1 MADHNHGSGEPHNHG
16 IFGEKTELIFAVL
29 SGVFLVTGFTLDRLS
44 NLNFIYILIP
54 FLISYGFG
62 GYYTLKEA
70 IGEISKGRFEI
81 DFLMLVAAIG
91 AAFLDK
97 WAEGA
102 LLLFLFSLGHAL
114 EHLAMEKA
122 TKSIESLTKL
132 SPKIALKKQGADYI
146 EVDIKDLKVGDI
158 IRVRPNSAV
167 SADGVLIHGKTS
179 INQAPITGES
189 IPVDKVP
196 VNDPKV
202 DYNSDDQIPAKS
214 RVYAGTINGDN
225 SIEVKVIK
233 ESHDSTLNRL
243 ITMVQ
248 EAQEKKSPTQL
259 LADKFEKYY
268 VPAVLILIV
277 LLNFAFLVIDE
288 SWQDSFYRS
297 MAALVAASPCALAI
311 STPSAVL
318 SGIARAAKGGVLI
331 KGGKPL
337 EDLGTLRALAF
348 DKTGTLTEGKPKL
361 TDLILLNGLS
371 NDEFLKKVIA
381 LESSSNHPL
390 AKAVVRDGKKKMQE
404 LNGIPE
410 ATHSEAIQGKGIQGK
425 VNGDLI
431 KIGNLELYEESG
443 GVPSEV
449 REKVK
454 NLERDGKTVMLIQNN
469 DQFSG
474 ILGLMD
480 TPRSA
485 AKPTLAKLK
494 KIGIRKMI
502 MLTGDNQEVADA
514 VASEIGLTDAYGSLL
529 PEEKVER
536 IKQLKKE
543 ENKIAMVGD
552 GVNDA
557 PAMANST
564 VGIAMGAAGSDVAL
578 ETADIALMA
587 DKLEILPFAIALS
600 RKAQQIV
607 RQNLWISLG
616 VVALL
621 LPATIFGWANIG
633 IAVVF
638 HEGSTIV
645 VVLNALRL
653 LGFKDRYSKF

>member
-1 MADHNHGSGEPHNHG
+1 MSVNNHGCCKAHNDG
-16 IFGEKTELIFAVL
+16 VFGERTELIFAVL
-29 SGVFLVTGFTLDRLS
+29 SGVFLLTGFLLDS
-44 NLNFIYILIP
+44 FTEFSFVYIVIP
-54 FLISYGFG
+54 YLISYGFG
-62 GYYTLKEA
+62 GYFTLKEA
-70 IGEISKGRFEI
+70 VEEISQARFEI

-114 EHLAMEKA
+114 EHLAMDKA

-132 SPKIALKKQGADYI
+132 SPKIALRKQNGDFVEVGI
-146 EVDIKDLKVGDI
+146 EDLKIGDV
-158 IRVRPNSAV
+158 IRIKPNSAV
-167 SADGVLIHGKTS
+167 SADGILISGKTS

-189 IPVDKVP
+189 IPVDKESVE
-196 VNDPKV
+196 DP
-202 DYNSDDQIPAKS
+202 DTIYNSLADIPAKN

-225 SIEVKVIK
+225 SIEVRVIK
-233 ESHDSTLNRL
+233 ESQDSTLNRL
-243 ITMVQ
+243 ISMVQ

-268 VPAVLILIV
+268 VPAVLILIII
-277 LLNFAFLVIDE
+277 LNFAFLVVDE

-318 SGIARAAKGGVLI
+318 SGIARAARGGVLI

-348 DKTGTLTEGKPKL
+348 DKTGTLTEGKPEL
-361 TDLILLNGLS
+361 TDIILFNGLS
-371 NDEFLKKVIA
+371 NDEFLRKVIA

-390 AKAVVRDGKKKMQE
+390 AKAVVRDGKKRMSR

-410 ATHSEAIQGKGIQGK
+410 AIDSEAVQGKGIMGK
-425 VNGDLI
+425 VDGDI
-431 KIGNLELYEESG
+431 VRIGNLELYEESG
-443 GVPSEV
+443 GVPLEV
-449 REKVK
+449 KEKVK
-454 NLERDGKTVMLIQNN
+454 KLEREGKTVMLVRNN
-469 DQFSG
+469 NEFSG

-480 TPRSA
+480 TPRKA
-485 AKPTLAKLK
+485 AQSTLAKLK

-514 VASEIGLTDAYGSLL
+514 VASRIGLTHAYGSLL

-536 IKQLKKE
+536 IKQLEKE
-543 ENKIAMVGD
+543 EHKIAMIGD

-557 PAMANST
+557 PAMASST
-564 VGIAMGAAGSDVAL
+564 VGVAMGAASSDVAL

-600 RKAQQIV
+600 RKAQRIV
-607 RQNLWISLG
+607 KQNLWISLG

-653 LGFKDRYSKF
+653 LGFEDKYSSV

>member
-1 MADHNHGSGEPHNHG
+1 MAAHNHGCCKPHNDG
-16 IFGEKTELIFAVL
+16 VFGEKTELIFAIL
-29 SGVFLVTGFTLDRLS
+29 SGLFLLIGFLMDSFGELPA
-44 NLNFIYILIP
+44 LYILIP
-54 FLISYGFG
+54 YLISYFFG
-62 GYYTLKEA
+62 GYYTLLEAVKETFQ
-70 IGEISKGRFEI
+70 GRFQI

-114 EHLAMEKA
+114 EHMAMDKA
-122 TKSIESLTKL
+122 RKSIESLTKL
-132 SPKIALKKQGADYI
+132 SPKIALRKEGEDYVEVNI
-146 EVDIKDLKVGDI
+146 EELKLGDVIRIK
-158 IRVRPNSAV
+158 PNSTV
-167 SADGVLIHGKTS
+167 SADGVILHGKSS

-189 IPVDKVP
+189 IPVDKEP
-196 VNDPKV
+196 VNDP
-202 DYNSDDQIPAKS
+202 DRHYDSDKEIPEKN
-214 RVYAGTINGDN
+214 RVYAGTINGDTG
-225 SIEVKVIK
+225 IEVKVIK
-233 ESHDSTLNRL
+233 ESRDSTLSRL

-268 VPAVLILIV
+268 VPAVLILV
-277 LLNFAFLVIDE
+277 LLLNFAFLVVDE
-288 SWQDSFYRS
+288 TWAQSFYRS

-318 SGIARAAKGGVLI
+318 SGIARAARGGVLV

-348 DKTGTLTEGKPKL
+348 DKTGTLTQGKPQL
-361 TDLILLNGLS
+361 TDLMLLNGLS
-371 NDEFLKKVIA
+371 NDEFLRKVIA

-390 AKAVVRDGKKKMQE
+390 AKAVVRDGKKRMEAQ
-404 LNGIPE
+404 NGFPE
-410 ATHSEAIQGKGIQGK
+410 VKHSEAIQGKGIKGE
-425 VNGDLI
+425 VEGEPVR
-431 KIGNLELYEESG
+431 IGNLELYNESG
-443 GVPSEV
+443 GVPLEV
-449 REKVK
+449 KQKVEDLEKQ
-454 NLERDGKTVMLIQNN
+454 GKTVMLVKNK

-480 TPRSA
+480 TPRKA
-485 AKPTLAKLK
+485 AKPTLEKLK
-494 KIGIRKMI
+494 KIGIKKMI
-502 MLTGDNQEVADA
+502 MLTGDNQKVADS
-514 VASEIGLTDAYGSLL
+514 VAAQIGITQAYGSLL

-536 IKQLKKE
+536 IKQLEKE
-543 ENKIAMVGD
+543 ESKIAMIGD

-638 HEGSTIV
+638 HEGSTVV

-653 LGFKDRYSKF
+653 LAFKDRYSNT

>member
-1 MADHNHGSGEPHNHG
+1 MSGHNHGCCKSHNDG
-16 IFGEKTELIFAVL
+16 IFGARTELIFAVL
-29 SGVFLVTGFTLDRLS
+29 SGIFLLTGFLLDTFSGLRY
-44 NLNFIYILIP
+44 IYVLIP
-54 FLISYGFG
+54 YLAAYVFG
-62 GYYTLKEA
+62 GYYTLTEA
-70 IGEISKGRFEI
+70 IEEISKGKFQI

-122 TKSIESLTKL
+122 TKSIEALTNL
-132 SPKIALKKQGADYI
+132 SPKIAFKKEGEDFVEVSIKSLKI
-146 EVDIKDLKVGDI
+146 GDI
-158 IRVRPNSAV
+158 IRIKPNSAV
-167 SADGVLIHGKTS
+167 SADGVLIKGRTS

-189 IPVDKVP
+189 IPVDKEP
-196 VNDPKV
+196 MKDP
-202 DYNSDDQIPAKS
+202 DAELLNYEEIPARH

-225 SIEVKVIK
+225 SIEVMVIK
-233 ESHDSTLNRL
+233 ESRHSTLNRL

-259 LADKFEKYY
+259 LADRFEKYY
-268 VPAVLILIV
+268 VPAVLALIL
-277 LLNFAFLVIDE
+277 LLNFAFLVVDE
-288 SWQDSFYRS
+288 TWQESFYRS

-348 DKTGTLTEGKPKL
+348 DKTGTLTQGKPKL

-371 NDEFLKKVIA
+371 NDEFLSRVIA
-381 LESSSNHPL
+381 LESASNHPL
-390 AKAVVRDGKKKMQE
+390 AKAVVRDGRSRMLE
-404 LNGIPE
+404 VNGIPE
-410 ATHSEAIQGKGIQGK
+410 VSNSEAIQGKGISGNVK
-425 VNGDLI
+425 GELI
-431 KIGNLELYEESG
+431 SIGNLELYDQSG
-443 GVPSEV
+443 GVPDDIKQKV
-449 REKVK
+449 LDLEK
-454 NLERDGKTVMLIQNN
+454 EGKTVMLVKN
-469 DQFSG
+469 DKEFSG

-480 TPRSA
+480 TPRMA
-485 AKPTLAKLK
+485 ASSTLEKLK
-494 KIGIRKMI
+494 KIGIKKMI
-502 MLTGDNQEVADA
+502 MLTGDNQEVANA
-514 VASEIGLTDAYGSLL
+514 VAKQIGITQAYGSLL

-536 IKQLKKE
+536 INQLKKE
-543 ENKIAMVGD
+543 EKKIAMIGD

-607 RQNLWISLG
+607 KQNLWISLG

-638 HEGSTIV
+638 HEGSTLV

-653 LGFKDRYSKF
+653 LGFKDKYSNV